1 MYLDLKQIA
10 NSLVRVANTYPA
22 ELVAD
27 QLADVERIAFHIS
40 LAMGENDPA
49 DLSVCDLGG
58 GLGLFSVGCK
68 AVGFK
73 RVVLVDDFSDS
84 INSQL
89 GESALDLHRGQGV
102 EVVSL
107 DVVGS
112 GIDGAVDGDFDVV
125 TSFDSMEH
133 WHASPK
139 RLFQQVYDRI
149 TPGGQ
154 FVLGT
159 PNCVNMR
166 KRITVPMGYGK
177 WSKLED
183 WYEAERFRGH
193 VREPD
198 VDDLLYITQDMG
210 LEDCRVFG
218 RNWVGLASLNP
229 VIRLASKISDLP
241 LRIRPTLCS
250 DIYVVGTKARGSD

>member
-1 MYLDLKQIA
+1 MMYLDLKQIA

-102 EVVSL
+102 KSSL
-107 DVVGS
+107 
-112 GIDGAVDGDFDVV
+112 
-125 TSFDSMEH
+125 
-133 WHASPK
+133 
-139 RLFQQVYDRI
+139 
-149 TPGGQ
+149 
-154 FVLGT
+154 
-159 PNCVNMR
+159 
-166 KRITVPMGYGK
+166 
-177 WSKLED
+177 
-183 WYEAERFRGH
+183 
-193 VREPD
+193 
-198 VDDLLYITQDMG
+198 
-210 LEDCRVFG
+210 
-218 RNWVGLASLNP
+218 
-229 VIRLASKISDLP
+229 
-241 LRIRPTLCS
+241 
-250 DIYVVGTKARGSD
+250 